1 MEEKAKQMI
10 KRHEGYRPN
19 IYFDSRGFPT
29 GGYGHAFLPGSK
41 LSKTIWEM
49 IFEYDFVRTVYDLSV
64 FININKL
71 NHLSENRQIVL
82 LDMIYNIG
90 MSKLMNFKKMIKAMQ
105 REDYEEAARQMRDSA
120 WYSQV
125 KSRAIEL
132 IEIMRTDKI

>member
-1 MEEKAKQMI
+1 MENRAKKLI
-10 KRHEGYRPN
+10 KRHEGYRPD
-19 IYFDSRGFPT
+19 IYFDTLGFPS